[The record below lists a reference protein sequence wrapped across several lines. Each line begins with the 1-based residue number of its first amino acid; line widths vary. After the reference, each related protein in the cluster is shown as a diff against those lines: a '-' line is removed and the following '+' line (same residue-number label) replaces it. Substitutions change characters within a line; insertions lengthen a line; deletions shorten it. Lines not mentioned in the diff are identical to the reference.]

1 MIMCEG
7 EKKSNFGS
15 FIFGNQSIKLSK
27 KFSGFHNR
35 LLVDNKF
42 GKFLLGLFWYKI
54 ISGIS

>member
-35 LLVDNKF
+35 LLVDNKLV
-42 GKFLLGLFWYKI
+42 KFYWAFADI
-54 ISGIS
+54 E

>member
-35 LLVDNKF
+35 LFADNKF
-42 GKFLLGLFWYKI
+42 DEILLG
-54 ISGIS
+54 